1 MNFES
6 LAILVRANTSGYL
19 NITAM
24 NFFPEDLSLNLTF
37 NKTQKSLLQ
46 IESYALNSTNFYFV
60 AGNSY
65 NLTIQYKNV
74 LREITIET
82 KADRNVFLA
91 YVDASINW
99 KDGVRRKIE
108 YFYMS

>member
-6 LAILVRANTSGYL
+6 IAILVKANTSGYL

-37 NKTQKSLLQ
+37 NETQKSLLQ

-60 AGNSY
+60 VGNSY
-65 NLTIQYKNV
+65 NLTIKYKSV

-82 KADRNVFLA
+82 KDDRNVFLA
-91 YVDASINW
+91 YVDVDINW
-99 KDGVRRKIE
+99 KDGARRKIE